1 MQIEI
6 DVRKSVQEN
15 ANAYFEKSK
24 LARKKLAGLEI
35 AITDMQS
42 KINSLKSKQI
52 STEEPL
58 ILKKRE
64 KKWFEKF
71 YWFYST
77 DDFLVLAGRDARS
90 NEVLIKKY
98 LEPTDLFF
106 HSDLPGS
113 AHVIIKNNAKI
124 GSKADAKTESKNDS
138 KKTIPDSTK
147 KQAACFAGIY
157 SDSWRQG
164 HASSDVYSVN
174 PDQVSKQAPS
184 QESLGKGAFM
194 IYGKKNYFRNIA
206 LDFAIGL
213 EKKENDFIVIAGPS
227 NAIKSQAL
235 VFVELK
241 PTKSKSKSS
250 DLAKKILKFF
260 AFKLKIKPEQIS
272 LDELIRVFPPG
283 NSVLATKLE

>member
-6 DVRKSVQEN
+6 DVRRTVQEN
-15 ANAYFEKSK
+15 ANSYFDKSK
-24 LARKKLAGLEI
+24 LARKKLVGLEI

-42 KINSLKSKQI
+42 KINLLKSKQM
-52 STEEPL
+52 STDEPL
-58 ILKKRE
+58 IIKKRE

-77 DDFLVLAGRDARS
+77 DDFLILAGRDARS
-90 NEVLIKKY
+90 NEVLVKKY

-106 HSDLPGS
+106 HCELPGS
-113 AHVIIKNNAKI
+113 AHIII
-124 GSKADAKTESKNDS
+124 KNDS
-138 KKTIPDSTK
+138 KKIIPDSTK
-147 KQAACFAGIY
+147 KQAAQLAGIY

-174 PDQVSKQAPS
+174 PEQVSKQAPS

-194 IYGKKNYFRNIA
+194 IYGKKNYFRNTS

-213 EKKENDFIVIAGPS
+213 QKENDEFVVIAGPLD
-227 NAIKSQAL
+227 AIKSKAL
-235 VFVELK
+235 ILVELK

-260 AFKLKIKPEQIS
+260 VFKLKIKPEQIS